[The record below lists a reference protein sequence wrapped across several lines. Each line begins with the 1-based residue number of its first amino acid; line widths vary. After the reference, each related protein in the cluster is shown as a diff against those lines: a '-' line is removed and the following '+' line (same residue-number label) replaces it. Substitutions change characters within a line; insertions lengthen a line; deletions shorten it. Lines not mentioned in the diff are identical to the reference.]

1 MEAIAQPGIRDLPT
15 KLLEHILLSAQ
26 PTTNLLRHVAVC
38 ARVCPEWRRLV
49 AGVPAYGA
57 ALEDRAL
64 EFAQPS
70 APHPLW
76 PTCSFGES
84 EQCSGERARVLRTI
98 SDGLDNAAGNGR
110 LDLGFGNSKI
120 GEEGGRSLGAA
131 LCSLPTPLRL
141 TELSVPECSLT
152 AAGLAPIVNAM
163 RRGFA
168 AGGLRKLNVS
178 NNTDLRDD
186 GIEAVAG
193 VLPSTLQVL
202 HIFNTGCGDV
212 GMTAVA
218 ARLPSSLALLN
229 CSINPDIGQDGWAAL
244 GAALPHLPALAAL
257 YANGC
262 SGMGCGGVG
271 ALFAG
276 AGAGA
281 GAGAEDPPAAPA
293 LGALWVL
300 DCNIGDEGGRALAN
314 ALPRCPALQV
324 LYILAEHAR
333 GNPVRGEAL
342 DFLVVVKGLESR
354 IWRGHSDLMTVV
366 DK

>member
-1 MEAIAQPGIRDLPT
+1 M
-15 KLLEHILLSAQ
+15 
-26 PTTNLLRHVAVC
+26 
-38 ARVCPEWRRLV
+38 
-49 AGVPAYGA
+49 GA
-57 ALEDRAL
+57 
-64 EFAQPS
+64 
-70 APHPLW
+70 
-76 PTCSFGES
+76 ES
-84 EQCSGERARVLRTI
+84 EQRSGERARVLRTI

-131 LCSLPTPLRL
+131 LCSLPAPLRL

-152 AAGLAPIVNAM
+152 SSGLAPIVNAM

-178 NNTDLRDD
+178 NNTELRDD

-202 HIFNTGCGDV
+202 HIFNTCCGDV

-229 CSINPDIGQDGWAAL
+229 CSTNPDIGQDGWAAL
-244 GAALPHLPALAAL
+244 GAALPRLPALAAL

-262 SGMGCGGVG
+262 SGMGCTGVD
-271 ALFAG
+271 ALFAGAGAGDG

-281 GAGAEDPPAAPA
+281 GAGAEDAPAAPA
-293 LGALWVL
+293 LGALWLL

-342 DFLVVVKGLESR
+342 DFLVATGTIEGIGVENLA
-354 IWRGHSDLMTVV
+354 WAQ
-366 DK
+366 